1 MHTSERYVLGDR
13 FHSSTN
19 PHKSPLCEFHNI
31 DKCLQANSLKTSI
44 QESQNH
50 RKNKKRLR
58 SAPMQN
64 FETHAMFNFLMDF
77 YQNREIVEKQRKN
90 LEKTGH
96 KIVRDRFHRFV
107 IAQ

>member
-1 MHTSERYVLGDR
+1 
-13 FHSSTN
+13 
-19 PHKSPLCEFHNI
+19 
-31 DKCLQANSLKTSI
+31 
-44 QESQNH
+44 
-50 RKNKKRLR
+50 
-58 SAPMQN
+58 MQN
-64 FETHAMFNFLMDF
+64 FEPHAMFNFLMGF

>member
-1 MHTSERYVLGDR
+1 
-13 FHSSTN
+13 
-19 PHKSPLCEFHNI
+19 
-31 DKCLQANSLKTSI
+31 
-44 QESQNH
+44 
-50 RKNKKRLR
+50 
-58 SAPMQN
+58 MQN

-77 YQNREIVEKQRKN
+77 YQNRETVEKQRKN